1 MQQLLWL
8 EPGERPGESL
18 QGWIP
23 RGLAG
28 GAVSQGTWGNR
39 TASWTRGSVKT
50 ESQVQV
56 ALWDWVLR
64 RKPSQAQPTAAPP
77 SLTWPWMAVLVLG
90 LCLGQLGWD
99 PDGIAAGLHAP
110 RCVRVLPGWVSRDD
124 QERPALCT
132 AGPPRGAPA
141 PRGAPDLGGQ
151 PQWARTSP
159 PHPAG
164 PVSFSGRPPGGAR
177 GPVRGARDLPG
188 GRSRREL
195 SRLGHRPPG
204 PPGLARLR
212 LLPPDPELCVVP
224 VLGSAPRRAPT
235 AGPRGGAAWKPGDLP
250 APDSSRSWSSRTV
263 SGPGQHT
270 YPQLM

>member
-1 MQQLLWL
+1 MGLGASEEAL
-8 EPGERPGESL
+8 PGPAHSSATK
-18 QGWIP
+18 P
-23 RGLAG
+23 DLALDG
-28 GAVSQGTWGNR
+28 
-39 TASWTRGSVKT
+39 
-50 ESQVQV
+50 
-56 ALWDWVLR
+56 
-64 RKPSQAQPTAAPP
+64 
-77 SLTWPWMAVLVLG
+77 
-90 LCLGQLGWD
+90 CLGARPVPGPAGMGSRWDRCRAACAPLRASPARLG
-99 PDGIAAGLHAP
+99 I
-110 RCVRVLPGWVSRDD
+110 RDD